1 MTAADDARTW
11 DAIIIGAGAAGM
23 MAAAHAAE
31 LGHRVLSLEKNRKV
45 GAKILMS
52 GGTRCNLTQATDKR
66 GIVAAFGESGAFL
79 HSALARLSPEDVVG
93 WFETMGVP
101 TKVEE
106 TGKIFPASDS
116 AVDVQQALLRAVIE
130 SGVTLLTETGVESV
144 QKRGEE
150 FCVITSRGEYL
161 GRQVMLTTGGRS
173 YPGCG
178 TTGDG
183 YAWAS
188 ALGHTIVRPRPALVP
203 LTAPKGWWTELSGLT
218 LPDVVLKVVGG
229 GEKVKLAEDR
239 GSFLFTHFG
248 YSGPSVLNVSRAVT
262 QHSGD
267 PSVHLVADWLPQ
279 LTSDQL
285 SGEFQ
290 QLAQKSGGK
299 QMKSRLG
306 ELLPKR
312 LVESL
317 MEQGRIPGERTFAE
331 FSRAEQQRMIG
342 ALKESPLPIS
352 GTRGFEKAEV
362 TAGGVSLDEVD
373 SRTLES
379 KLVPGLFLAGEILD
393 LDGKIGGYNFQ
404 AAFSTGWLAA
414 ESLRYPDG

>member
-1 MTAADDARTW
+1 MTAADEERTW

-23 MAAAHAAE
+23 MGAAHAAE
-31 LGHRVLSLEKNRKV
+31 LGQRVLLLEKNRKV

-66 GIVAAFGESGAFL
+66 GIVAAFGERGAFL

-93 WFETMGVP
+93 WFEAMGVA

-116 AVDVQQALLRAVIE
+116 AVDVQLALLRAVNQ
-130 SGVTLLTETGVESV
+130 SGATLLTETGVEAIERV
-144 QKRGEE
+144 VEK
-150 FCVITSRGEYL
+150 FCVTTSRGEYR
-161 GRQVMLTTGGRS
+161 GRQVMLTTGGKS

-178 TTGDG
+178 TTGEG
-183 YAWAS
+183 YAWAA

-218 LPDVVLKVVGG
+218 LPDVALKVVGG
-229 GEKVKLAEDR
+229 GEGVKLAEDR

-248 YSGPSVLNVSRAVT
+248 YSGPCVLNVSRAVT
-262 QHSGD
+262 ERTGD
-267 PSVHLVADWLPQ
+267 ATVHLVADWLPQ
-279 LTSDQL
+279 MSVDQL

-290 QLAQKSGGK
+290 QLARKSGGK
-299 QMKSRLG
+299 QVRSRLG

-317 MEQGRIPGERTFAE
+317 MEQGEISGERTFAE
-331 FSRAEQQRMIG
+331 FSHAEQQRMIG
-342 ALKESPLPIS
+342 ALKECPLPIS

-373 SRTLES
+373 SRTMES
-379 KLVPGLFLAGEILD
+379 KIVPGLFLAGEILD

-414 ESLRYPDG
+414 ESLRYET